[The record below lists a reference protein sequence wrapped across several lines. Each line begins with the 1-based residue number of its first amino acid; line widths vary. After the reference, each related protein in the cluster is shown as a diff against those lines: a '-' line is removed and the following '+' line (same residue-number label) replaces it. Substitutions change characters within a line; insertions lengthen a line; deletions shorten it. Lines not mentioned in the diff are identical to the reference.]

1 MSQDK
6 EEYSDEEIRE
16 LLKEVIKVEY
26 ENKKAYNKKI
36 DLNTALAS
44 TVKEFLTNFVIMGY
58 DLNGNPVIIKYVHNK
73 MERDAL
79 ASLSMKYLSQLI
91 YENNK

>member
-16 LLKEVIKVEY
+16 LLKEVIKIEY
-26 ENKKAYNKKI
+26 ENKKTYNKKI
-36 DLNTALAS
+36 KINTALAS
-44 TVKEFLTNFVIMGY
+44 TIKEFLTNFVVIGY
-58 DLNGNPVIIKYVHNK
+58 DLNENPVIIKYARSR

-79 ASLSMKYLSQLI
+79 TSLAIKYMSQLM
-91 YENNK
+91 YENDK